1 MSDIF
6 LQIVNMSITASY
18 IALDVILLRF
28 LLTKAPKWIMG
39 ILWGFVALRLVFPF
53 SVESVFSL
61 IPSAKPIP
69 NDILT
74 SDTPTINSGISI
86 LNNNVNSA
94 LQGSL
99 SPNIGD
105 SVNPLQIITFI
116 AAIIWVLGVTAM
128 LIYTVIS
135 YFRIKK
141 QVKEAVLICD
151 NIWGC
156 DRVSTPFILG
166 VIKPKIYLPFSM
178 NESDREYVI
187 SHEKAHL
194 KRCDHI
200 WKPLG
205 FLLLSV
211 YWFNPV
217 MWAAYILL
225 CRDIELACDEK
236 VIKEMGNGIKKPYSE
251 ALINSSVP
259 RKMITACPLA
269 FGEVGVKERVKS
281 VLNYKKPAF
290 WVIAAAIITLIVT
303 AVCLLTNPAGVKLS
317 KIENSNIKAESFKRI
332 YYGDGISFEAYSDF
346 SQKDLE
352 NFLSLRISKTPVSL
366 NRGSDRDKSYVLIIQ
381 DDMKYAL
388 SSAYPLGLYFCFNE
402 DFSEVFVNDGVK
414 PTLSYRVKS
423 PEKARRLYNRLCNR
437 NGINSE
443 LKAFLDGEI
452 ARQNESDNTKGNF
465 VAIDYEI
472 MKLKETDSEVT
483 LYMWVLYEEYSLKNG
498 ELNVEAGSHIPT
510 VITAAKNGRIYD
522 LKEYWQPR
530 DGSYY
535 AKDIRRKFPFYLW
548 LKATD
553 SQWCIDEQTQRC
565 EEKALKYFQQ
575 NGNISKNVDNIVDQS
590 KNDPNVSFDTALEEI
605 YRDIEYV
612 YYFSVIKSKYVVVTY
627 TDGTTANV
635 KDALNAGDIT
645 LTDLDRFGIEYTKER
660 LNGVSNSDKYSAK

>member
-18 IALDVILLRF
+18 IALAVILLRF
-28 LLTKAPKWIMG
+28 LLKKAPKWIMG

-86 LNNNVNSA
+86 LNNNVNSV

-135 YFRIKK
+135 YFRVKK

-290 WVIAAAIITLIVT
+290 WVIAAAIITLIIT

-317 KIENSNIKAESFKRI
+317 KIENSNIKAENFQRI
-332 YYGDGISFEAYSDF
+332 YYGDGISIEGSYSDF
-346 SQKDLE
+346 SQKDLKS
-352 NFLSLRISKTPVSL
+352 FLNLRISKTPVSL
-366 NRGSDRDKSYVLIIQ
+366 KRGSARDKSYVLIIQ
-381 DDMKYAL
+381 DDMQYSL
-388 SSAYPLGLYFCFNE
+388 SSAYPLGLYFYFNE

-423 PEKARRLYNRLCNR
+423 PDKARRFYNRLCNR

-452 ARQNESDNTKGNF
+452 ARQNESDNTKDNF

-498 ELNVEAGSHIPT
+498 GLNVEAGSHIPT

-530 DGSYY
+530 DGSFY

-548 LKATD
+548 RKATD

-575 NGNISKNVDNIVDQS
+575 NGNISKHVDNIVDQS
-590 KNDPNVSFDTALEEI
+590 KNDPNISFDTAFEEI
-605 YRDIEYV
+605 YRDAEYI

-660 LNGVSNSDKYSAK
+660 LN

>member
-1 MSDIF
+1 MSDLF

-18 IALDVILLRF
+18 IALAVILLRF
-28 LLTKAPKWIMG
+28 LLKKAPKWIMS

-53 SVESVFSL
+53 SIESIFSL

-69 NDILT
+69 DGILT
-74 SDTPTINSGISI
+74 TDTPAINSGISI
-86 LNNNVNSA
+86 LNSNVNSV

-99 SPNIGD
+99 SPNLGD

-116 AAIIWVLGVTAM
+116 GAIIWALGVMAM
-128 LIYTVIS
+128 LVYAIFS
-135 YFRIKK
+135 YFRVKK

-156 DRVSTPFILG
+156 ERIATPFILG
-166 VIKPKIYLPFSM
+166 VIKPKIYLPFLM
-178 NESDREYVI
+178 NEDDREYVI

-225 CRDIELACDEK
+225 CRDIELACDER
-236 VIKEMGNGIKKPYSE
+236 VIKQMGNEIKKPYSE
-251 ALINSSVP
+251 ALINSSLP
-259 RKMITACPLA
+259 RKMIAACPLA
-269 FGEVGVKERVKS
+269 FGEVGVKARVKS
-281 VLNYKKPAF
+281 VLNYKKPTF
-290 WVIAAAIITLIVT
+290 WVIFATIITLIIT

-317 KIENSNIKAESFKRI
+317 KIENSNIKAENYQRI
-332 YYGDGISFEAYSDF
+332 YYGDGEAYESCDFF
-346 SQKDLE
+346 SQKDLKS
-352 NFLSLRISKTPVSL
+352 FLNLRISKTPVSL
-366 NRGSDRDKSYVLIIQ
+366 KRGTDRDKSHILVIQ
-381 DDMKYAL
+381 EDMEYYL
-388 SSAYPLGLYFCFNE
+388 SSLYPSGLYFCFNE

-414 PTLSYRVKS
+414 PTLSYLVKN
-423 PEKARRLYNRLCNR
+423 PEKARKLYNRICNR
-437 NGINSE
+437 NGIDNG
-443 LKAFLDGEI
+443 LKAFLDEEI

-472 MKLKETDSEVT
+472 IKLKETDSEVT

-498 ELNVEAGSHIPT
+498 KLNVEAGSHIPT
-510 VITAAKNGRIYD
+510 VITAAKNGEIYD

-535 AKDIRRKFPFYLW
+535 VKDIRKKFPFHLW

-553 SQWCIDEQTQRC
+553 SQWCIDKQTQRC
-565 EEKALKYFQQ
+565 EEKALKYFRQ

-590 KNDPNVSFDTALEEI
+590 KNDPNISFDTAFEEI
-605 YRDIEYV
+605 YRDAEYI
-612 YYFSVIKSKYVVVTY
+612 YYFSVIKSKCVVVTY

-645 LTDLDRFGIEYTKER
+645 ITDLDRFGIEYTKER
-660 LNGVSNSDKYSAK
+660 LN